1 MLPVFAKVA
10 IFFLLFTWAT
20 ASGLL
25 AQNPGKT
32 IIGLTAGTSCQS
44 SDVRNDKGGFGASLT
59 LGKEFPTTPDAPLA
73 FELRARLLYARQ
85 YGLNP
90 FPSYNIRNNTALN
103 GTSGPNYLQYPAEY
117 NIPNGFAY
125 LNHRTTVGELGF
137 EGVITFHQLR
147 QKGLLL
153 SLYGGLGLDWYLTQT
168 DQLKNLFAFGEQP
181 YYDEY
186 ASIDPNASQSNIRR
200 QLRNSLDRHYE
211 TTADGFS
218 EAGTINLMPSLGIE
232 AGWQITP
239 DFALIAGH
247 RTTFT
252 RDNIIDGQQW
262 ADDRNDLYHYN
273 YLGLKFTLNKKKRLK
288 KPVITVI
295 HPATNPA
302 TTPYPDYTLDA
313 KIRHVN
319 SAANIRLLLNGRDIP
334 FQFYNENLLTNLR
347 LRPGRNEVS
356 ITATNTAG
364 SDHKV
369 VLIILEGT
377 VVQSPIPHPTPTPP
391 PTPPPSLRKPEVHIT
406 VPAKRYV
413 ETFEANV
420 TVQANILYVPHR
432 EDVRVFVNGY
442 EMSRFQYDGQRLNA
456 YIALRPGSNTVRIRA
471 INPAGHDEDK
481 VTIVLKEHI
490 STPPPPPPPAGPAP
504 QVNITWP
511 ADNSST
517 QQPAVQ
523 LRANIRHVQNRRDI
537 RVLLNGKSISDFSF
551 DGQQLRANLH
561 LQNGSN
567 TIIVKAVN
575 PFGESQDKVR
585 ISLSSPPPTGPAPQV
600 NITRPANNSSTQQ
613 PAVQLRANIR
623 HVQNRRDIRV
633 LLNGKSISD
642 FSFDGQQLR
651 ANLHL
656 RNGSN
661 TILVKAV
668 NPFGESQDK
677 VRISLSSPP
686 PSPKPVIT
694 FINPAKK
701 GERARKTPYALQV
714 KIEHV
719 RNKNDLELKV
729 NGQKVRNFTYDSR
742 SKMLR
747 ANISLKKGSN
757 PIEITAVNE
766 AGRSSAS
773 SSVVYETGRPV
784 EAKPKV
790 EITSITQ
797 PVGNPSNPNIA
808 PSGLVA
814 QTENVSK
821 KSEISVT
828 VNGEN
833 VDFSFNPKSG
843 EITASFML
851 ERGNSTIIVR
861 VSTRHGQAQDK
872 EVISW

>member
-456 YIALRPGSNTVRIRA
+456 YITLRPGSNTVRIRA

-481 VTIVLKEHI
+481 VTIVLKERI
-490 STPPPPPPPAGPAP
+490 STPPPPPPPA
-504 QVNITWP
+504 
-511 ADNSST
+511 
-517 QQPAVQ
+517 
-523 LRANIRHVQNRRDI
+523 
-537 RVLLNGKSISDFSF
+537 
-551 DGQQLRANLH
+551 
-561 LQNGSN
+561 
-567 TIIVKAVN
+567 
-575 PFGESQDKVR
+575 
-585 ISLSSPPPTGPAPQV
+585 GPAPQV

-686 PSPKPVIT
+686 PFPKPVIT